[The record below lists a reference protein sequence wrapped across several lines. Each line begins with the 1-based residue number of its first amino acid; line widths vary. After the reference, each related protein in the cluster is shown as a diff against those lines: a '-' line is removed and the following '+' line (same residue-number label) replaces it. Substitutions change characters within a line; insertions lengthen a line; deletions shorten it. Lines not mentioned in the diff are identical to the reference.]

1 MSKTQPQTKNAIIFL
16 KCTMVDVKISILKH
30 FVGTCRWKV
39 QSQNND
45 LHMSRTSQKIEQIK
59 NSIMNNN

>member
-1 MSKTQPQTKNAIIFL
+1 
-16 KCTMVDVKISILKH
+16 MVDVKISILKH

-45 LHMSRTSQKIEQIK
+45 LHMSRTSKKIEQIK